1 MKIGIINTHTSN
13 IKSVINAVNFLGFK
27 NFKLITENTNQEFTH
42 IIMPG
47 NGNYKSNMDIV
58 IKNKLDTLIN
68 NHFEKNKFF
77 LGICV
82 GMQILS
88 TYGFE
93 TKKEKGLN
101 IIDGEVVRIPVKKK
115 RLPHI
120 GWNDLK
126 IVKNDEITK
135 NIDNMSSFYF
145 LHSYYFDLKK
155 KNENLIGS
163 VFYEKD
169 LPVFIKKNNF
179 YGVQFHPEKSQHK
192 GLRLLNTFLKLK

>member
-1 MKIGIINTHTSN
+1 
-13 IKSVINAVNFLGFK
+13 
-27 NFKLITENTNQEFTH
+27 
-42 IIMPG
+42 
-47 NGNYKSNMDIV
+47 
-58 IKNKLDTLIN
+58 
-68 NHFEKNKFF
+68 
-77 LGICV
+77 
-82 GMQILS
+82 MQILS

-101 IIDGEVVRIPVKKK
+101 IINGEVVRIPVKKK

>member
-1 MKIGIINTHTSN
+1 MKIGIINTYTSN
-13 IKSVINAVNFLGFK
+13 MSSVTNAINFLGFN
-27 NFKLITENTNQEFTH
+27 NFKIITENTDENFSH

-47 NGNYKSNMDIV
+47 NGNYKSNMEIV
-58 IKNKLDTLIN
+58 IKNKLDKLII

-88 TYGFE
+88 SYGYE

-101 IIDGEVVRIPVKKK
+101 IIEGEVVRIPAKTE

-120 GWNDLK
+120 GWNELN
-126 IVKNDEITK
+126 IVRNNVLTK
-135 NIDNMSSFYF
+135 NLTNMSSFYF
-145 LHSYYFDLKK
+145 LHSYYFNLKK
-155 KNENLIGS
+155 KENLIGS
-163 VFYEKD
+163 VFYEKE

-179 YGVQFHPEKSQHK
+179 FGVQFHPEKSQK
-192 GLRLLNTFLKLK
+192 NGLDLLNNFLNLK